1 MEQIKQIWEE
11 SMNIIKEE
19 IFDVSFETWIK
30 PILPCGIEGNK
41 FILQV
46 ENSLSKDVLEK
57 RHLPVIRNAIKFVT
71 KTDYEI
77 VILTDKEQK
86 AGGLQKLQTYSPA
99 AEKKSSNEMARN
111 LNPKYVFDSF
121 VVGNSNRMAHAA
133 SLAVAESPAQAYNPL
148 FLYGN
153 SGLGKTHLMHS
164 VGHFILD
171 KDPTAKVLYVTS
183 ETFTNEL
190 INSIKNNNNEEF
202 RNKYRNIDVLLIDD
216 IQFISK
222 KEGTQEEF
230 FHTFNAL
237 YESNKQIIIS
247 SDRPPKEIKT
257 LEDRLRSRFEWGL
270 IADVQPP
277 DYETRIAILRK
288 KAERDKLVVP
298 DDVMAYIAKNIAS
311 NIREL
316 EGALT
321 RIVAFATLTNQDI
334 SISLAETSL
343 KDIFS
348 EHTSAP
354 LTPDLIQQIV
364 AEHYN
369 IRVEDI
375 QGSKKPKAIAFPRQV
390 SMYLCRKLLDISLPK
405 IGDSFGGRDHTT
417 VIHAISKIEK
427 QLETDADLQK
437 TILQLEKE
445 IKEV

>member
-1 MEQIKQIWEE
+1 MEQIKKIWEDAL
-11 SMNIIKEE
+11 E
-19 IFDVSFETWIK
+19 ILKNEVSTVSFETWIL
-30 PILPCGIEGNK
+30 PIIPCGINGNQ

-46 ENSLSKDVLEK
+46 ENAFFKDMVEKRSLPLIRTAIKHATKREYDVLIVTEEE
-57 RHLPVIRNAIKFVT
+57 RRAGTQSIAQTLP
-71 KTDYEI
+71 
-77 VILTDKEQK
+77 K
-86 AGGLQKLQTYSPA
+86 AA
-99 AEKKSSNEMARN
+99 VENESARN

-164 VGHFILD
+164 IGHFILD
-171 KDPTAKVLYVTS
+171 RNPEAKVLYVTS

-190 INSIKNNNNEEF
+190 INSIQNNKNEEF

-237 YESNKQIIIS
+237 YESSKQIIIS

-277 DYETRIAILRK
+277 DYETRIAILQK
-288 KAERDKLVVP
+288 KAERDHLVVP
-298 DDVMAYIAKNIAS
+298 NEVNAYIAKNIAS

-321 RIVAFATLTNQDI
+321 RIVAYATLTNQDI
-334 SISLAETSL
+334 SIALAENSL
-343 KDIFS
+343 RDIFS
-348 EHTSAP
+348 ENASTP
-354 LTPDLIQQIV
+354 LTTDLIQQVV

-375 QGSKKPKAIAFPRQV
+375 QGSKKPKNIAFPRQV

-427 QLETDADLQK
+427 QLEVDPMLQK
-437 TILQLEKE
+437 TIMQLEKE
-445 IKEV
+445 IKES

>member
-1 MEQIKQIWEE
+1 MELEQIWEE
-11 SMNIIKEE
+11 ALKMIEE
-19 IFDVSFETWIK
+19 ETSPVSFATWIQ
-30 PILPCGIEGNK
+30 PIVPCGIIGNK
-41 FILQV
+41 IILQV
-46 ENSLSKDVLEK
+46 KESFLKEIIEK
-57 RHLPVIRNAIKFVT
+57 RHLPLIRTAIKMVT
-71 KTDYEI
+71 KNEYDIMITTEE
-77 VILTDKEQK
+77 EQN
-86 AGGLQKLQTYSPA
+86 AGNLHNLA
-99 AEKKSSNEMARN
+99 AEKPAENELARN

-164 VGHFILD
+164 IGHFILD
-171 KDPTAKVLYVTS
+171 RNPQAKVLYVTS

-190 INSIKNNNNEEF
+190 INPIQNNKNEEF
-202 RNKYRNIDVLLIDD
+202 RNKYRNIDVLMIDD

-277 DYETRIAILRK
+277 DYETRIAILKK
-288 KAERDKLVVP
+288 KAERDNLTVP

-334 SISLAETSL
+334 SIALAENSL

-348 EHTSAP
+348 ENSATP
-354 LTPDLIQQIV
+354 LTPELIQQVV
-364 AEHYN
+364 AEYYN

-375 QGSKKPKAIAFPRQV
+375 QGSKKPKNIAFPRQV

-405 IGDSFGGRDHTT
+405 IGESFGGRDHTT
-417 VIHAISKIEK
+417 VIYAISKIEK
-427 QLETDADLQK
+427 QLESDEGLQK
-437 TILQLEKE
+437 TVHALEKE
-445 IKEV
+445 IKES

>member
-1 MEQIKQIWEE
+1 MELEQIWEE
-11 SMNIIKEE
+11 ALKMIEE
-19 IFDVSFETWIK
+19 ETSPVSFATWIQ
-30 PILPCGIEGNK
+30 PIVPCGIIGNK
-41 FILQV
+41 IILQV
-46 ENSLSKDVLEK
+46 KESFLKEIIEK
-57 RHLPVIRNAIKFVT
+57 RHLPLIRTAIKMVT
-71 KTDYEI
+71 KNEYDIMITTEE
-77 VILTDKEQK
+77 EQN
-86 AGGLQKLQTYSPA
+86 AGNLHNLA
-99 AEKKSSNEMARN
+99 AEKPAENELARN

-164 VGHFILD
+164 IGHFILD
-171 KDPTAKVLYVTS
+171 RNPQAKVLYVTS

-190 INSIKNNNNEEF
+190 INSIQNNKNEEF
-202 RNKYRNIDVLLIDD
+202 RNKYRNIDVLMIDD

-277 DYETRIAILRK
+277 DYETRIAILKK
-288 KAERDKLVVP
+288 KAERDNLTVP

-334 SISLAETSL
+334 SIALAENSL

-348 EHTSAP
+348 ENSATP
-354 LTPDLIQQIV
+354 LTPELIQQVV
-364 AEHYN
+364 AEYYN

-375 QGSKKPKAIAFPRQV
+375 QGSKKPKNIAFPRQV

-405 IGDSFGGRDHTT
+405 IGESFGGRDHTT
-417 VIHAISKIEK
+417 VIYAISKIEK
-427 QLETDADLQK
+427 QLESDEDLQK
-437 TILQLEKE
+437 TVHALEKE
-445 IKEV
+445 IKES

>member
-1 MEQIKQIWEE
+1 M
-11 SMNIIKEE
+11 
-19 IFDVSFETWIK
+19 
-30 PILPCGIEGNK
+30 
-41 FILQV
+41 
-46 ENSLSKDVLEK
+46 
-57 RHLPVIRNAIKFVT
+57 VT
-71 KTDYEI
+71 KNEYDIMITTEE
-77 VILTDKEQK
+77 EQN
-86 AGGLQKLQTYSPA
+86 AGNLHNLA
-99 AEKKSSNEMARN
+99 AEKPAENELARN

-164 VGHFILD
+164 IGHFILD
-171 KDPTAKVLYVTS
+171 RNPQAKVLYVTS

-190 INSIKNNNNEEF
+190 INSIQNNKNEEF
-202 RNKYRNIDVLLIDD
+202 RNKYRNIDVLMIDD

-277 DYETRIAILRK
+277 DYETRIAILKK
-288 KAERDKLVVP
+288 KAERDNLTVP

-334 SISLAETSL
+334 SIALAENSL

-348 EHTSAP
+348 ENSATP
-354 LTPDLIQQIV
+354 LTPELIQQVV
-364 AEHYN
+364 AEYYN

-375 QGSKKPKAIAFPRQV
+375 QGSKKPKNIAFPRQV

-405 IGDSFGGRDHTT
+405 IGESFGGRDHTT
-417 VIHAISKIEK
+417 VIYAISKIEK
-427 QLETDADLQK
+427 QLESDEGLQK
-437 TILQLEKE
+437 TVHALEKE
-445 IKEV
+445 IKES

>member
-1 MEQIKQIWEE
+1 MELEQIWEE
-11 SMNIIKEE
+11 ALKMIEE
-19 IFDVSFETWIK
+19 ETSPVSFATWIQ
-30 PILPCGIEGNK
+30 PIVPCGIIGNK
-41 FILQV
+41 IILQV
-46 ENSLSKDVLEK
+46 KESFLKEIIEK
-57 RHLPVIRNAIKFVT
+57 RHLPLIRTAIKMVT
-71 KTDYEI
+71 KNEYDIMITTEE
-77 VILTDKEQK
+77 EQN
-86 AGGLQKLQTYSPA
+86 AGNLHNLA
-99 AEKKSSNEMARN
+99 AEKPAENELARN

-164 VGHFILD
+164 IGHFILD
-171 KDPTAKVLYVTS
+171 RNPQAKVLYVTS

-190 INSIKNNNNEEF
+190 INSIQNNKNEEF
-202 RNKYRNIDVLLIDD
+202 RNKYRNIDVLMIDD
-216 IQFISK
+216 IQFIPK

-277 DYETRIAILRK
+277 DYETRIAILKK
-288 KAERDKLVVP
+288 KAERDNLTVP

-334 SISLAETSL
+334 SIALAENSL

-348 EHTSAP
+348 ENSATP
-354 LTPDLIQQIV
+354 LTPELIQQVV
-364 AEHYN
+364 AEYYN

-375 QGSKKPKAIAFPRQV
+375 QGSKKPKNIAFPRQV

-405 IGDSFGGRDHTT
+405 IGESFGGRDHTT
-417 VIHAISKIEK
+417 VIYAISKIEK
-427 QLETDADLQK
+427 QLESDEGLQK
-437 TILQLEKE
+437 TVHALEKE
-445 IKEV
+445 IKES

>member
-1 MEQIKQIWEE
+1 MELEQIWEE
-11 SMNIIKEE
+11 ALKMIEE
-19 IFDVSFETWIK
+19 ETSPVSFATWIQ
-30 PILPCGIEGNK
+30 PIVPCGIIGNK
-41 FILQV
+41 IILQV
-46 ENSLSKDVLEK
+46 KESFLKEIIEK
-57 RHLPVIRNAIKFVT
+57 RHLPLIRTAIKMVT
-71 KTDYEI
+71 KNEYDIMITTEE
-77 VILTDKEQK
+77 EQK
-86 AGGLQKLQTYSPA
+86 AGNLHNLASEKPA
-99 AEKKSSNEMARN
+99 ENELARN

-164 VGHFILD
+164 IGHFILD
-171 KDPTAKVLYVTS
+171 RNPQAKVLYVTS

-190 INSIKNNNNEEF
+190 INSIQNNKNEEF
-202 RNKYRNIDVLLIDD
+202 RNKYRNIDVLMIDD

-277 DYETRIAILRK
+277 DYETRIAILKK
-288 KAERDKLVVP
+288 KAERDNLTVP

-334 SISLAETSL
+334 SIALAENSL

-348 EHTSAP
+348 ENSATP
-354 LTPDLIQQIV
+354 LTPELIQQVV
-364 AEHYN
+364 AEYYN

-375 QGSKKPKAIAFPRQV
+375 QGSKKPKNIAFPRQV

-405 IGDSFGGRDHTT
+405 IGESFGGRDHTT
-417 VIHAISKIEK
+417 VIYAISKIEK
-427 QLETDADLQK
+427 QLESDEGLQK
-437 TILQLEKE
+437 TVHALEKE
-445 IKEV
+445 IKES

>member
-1 MEQIKQIWEE
+1 MEQIKKIWEDAL
-11 SMNIIKEE
+11 E
-19 IFDVSFETWIK
+19 ILKNEISTVSFETWIL
-30 PILPCGIEGNK
+30 PIIPCGINGNQ

-46 ENSLSKDVLEK
+46 ENAFFKDMVEKRSLPLIRTAIKHATKREYDVLIVTEEE
-57 RHLPVIRNAIKFVT
+57 RRAGTQSIAQTLP
-71 KTDYEI
+71 
-77 VILTDKEQK
+77 K
-86 AGGLQKLQTYSPA
+86 AA
-99 AEKKSSNEMARN
+99 VENESARN

-164 VGHFILD
+164 IGHFILD
-171 KDPTAKVLYVTS
+171 RNPEAKVLYVTS

-190 INSIKNNNNEEF
+190 INSIQNNKNEEF

-237 YESNKQIIIS
+237 YESSKQIIIS

-277 DYETRIAILRK
+277 DYETRIAILQK
-288 KAERDKLVVP
+288 KAERDHLVVP
-298 DDVMAYIAKNIAS
+298 NEVNAYIAKNIAS

-321 RIVAFATLTNQDI
+321 RIVAYATLTNQDI
-334 SISLAETSL
+334 SIALAENSL
-343 KDIFS
+343 RDIFS
-348 EHTSAP
+348 ENASTP
-354 LTPDLIQQIV
+354 LTTDLIQQVV

-375 QGSKKPKAIAFPRQV
+375 QGSKKPKNIAFPRQV

-427 QLETDADLQK
+427 QLEVDPMLQK
-437 TILQLEKE
+437 TIIQLEKE
-445 IKEV
+445 IKES

>member
-1 MEQIKQIWEE
+1 MELEQIWEE
-11 SMNIIKEE
+11 ALKMIEE
-19 IFDVSFETWIK
+19 ETSPVSFATWIQ
-30 PILPCGIEGNK
+30 PIVPCGIIGNK
-41 FILQV
+41 IILQV
-46 ENSLSKDVLEK
+46 KESFLKEIIEK
-57 RHLPVIRNAIKFVT
+57 RHLPLIRTAIKMVT
-71 KTDYEI
+71 KNEYDIMITTEG
-77 VILTDKEQK
+77 EQK
-86 AGGLQKLQTYSPA
+86 AGNLHNLA
-99 AEKKSSNEMARN
+99 AEKPAENELARN

-164 VGHFILD
+164 IGHFILD
-171 KDPTAKVLYVTS
+171 RNPQAKVLYVTS

-190 INSIKNNNNEEF
+190 INSIQNNKNEEF
-202 RNKYRNIDVLLIDD
+202 RNKYRNIDVLMIDD

-277 DYETRIAILRK
+277 DYETRIAILKK
-288 KAERDKLVVP
+288 KAERDNLTVP

-334 SISLAETSL
+334 SIALAENSL

-348 EHTSAP
+348 ENSATP
-354 LTPDLIQQIV
+354 LTPELIQQVV
-364 AEHYN
+364 AEYYN

-375 QGSKKPKAIAFPRQV
+375 QGSKKPKNIALPEAIGYFPAEDWRELWRQG
-390 SMYLCRKLLDISLPK
+390 SYNGHLC
-405 IGDSFGGRDHTT
+405 H
-417 VIHAISKIEK
+417 
-427 QLETDADLQK
+427 LED
-437 TILQLEKE
+437 
-445 IKEV
+445 

>member
-1 MEQIKQIWEE
+1 MELEQIWEE
-11 SMNIIKEE
+11 ALKMIEE
-19 IFDVSFETWIK
+19 ETSPVSFAIWIQ
-30 PILPCGIEGNK
+30 PIVPCGIIGNK
-41 FILQV
+41 IILQV
-46 ENSLSKDVLEK
+46 KESFLKEIIEK
-57 RHLPVIRNAIKFVT
+57 RHLPLIRTAIKMVT
-71 KTDYEI
+71 KNEYDIMITTEE
-77 VILTDKEQK
+77 EQN
-86 AGGLQKLQTYSPA
+86 AGNLHNLA
-99 AEKKSSNEMARN
+99 AEKPAENELARN

-164 VGHFILD
+164 IGHFILD
-171 KDPTAKVLYVTS
+171 RNPQAKVLYVTS

-190 INSIKNNNNEEF
+190 INSIQNNKNEEF
-202 RNKYRNIDVLLIDD
+202 RNKYRNIDVLMIDD

-277 DYETRIAILRK
+277 DYETRIAILKK
-288 KAERDKLVVP
+288 KAERDNLTVP

-334 SISLAETSL
+334 SIALAENSL

-348 EHTSAP
+348 ENSATP
-354 LTPDLIQQIV
+354 LTPELIQQVV
-364 AEHYN
+364 AEYYN

-375 QGSKKPKAIAFPRQV
+375 QGSKKPKNIAFPRQV

-405 IGDSFGGRDHTT
+405 IGESFGGRDHTT
-417 VIHAISKIEK
+417 VIYAISKIEK
-427 QLETDADLQK
+427 QLESDEGLQK
-437 TILQLEKE
+437 TVHALEKE
-445 IKEV
+445 IKES

>member
-1 MEQIKQIWEE
+1 MELEQIWEE
-11 SMNIIKEE
+11 ALKMIEE
-19 IFDVSFETWIK
+19 ETSPVSFATWIQ
-30 PILPCGIEGNK
+30 PIVPCGIIGNK
-41 FILQV
+41 IILQV
-46 ENSLSKDVLEK
+46 KESFLKEIIEK
-57 RHLPVIRNAIKFVT
+57 RHLPLIRTAIKMVT
-71 KTDYEI
+71 KNEYDIMITTEE
-77 VILTDKEQK
+77 EQN
-86 AGGLQKLQTYSPA
+86 AGNLHNLA
-99 AEKKSSNEMARN
+99 AEKPAENELARN

-164 VGHFILD
+164 IGHFILD
-171 KDPTAKVLYVTS
+171 RNPQAKVLYVTS

-190 INSIKNNNNEEF
+190 INSIQNNKNEEF
-202 RNKYRNIDVLLIDD
+202 RNKYRNIDVLMIDD

-277 DYETRIAILRK
+277 DYETRIAILKK
-288 KAERDKLVVP
+288 KAERDNLTVP

-334 SISLAETSL
+334 SIALAENSL

-348 EHTSAP
+348 ENSATP
-354 LTPDLIQQIV
+354 LTPELIQQVV
-364 AEHYN
+364 AEYYN

-375 QGSKKPKAIAFPRQV
+375 QGSKKPKNIAFPRQV

-405 IGDSFGGRDHTT
+405 IGESFGGRDHTT
-417 VIHAISKIEK
+417 VIYAISKIEK
-427 QLETDADLQK
+427 QLESDEGLQK
-437 TILQLEKE
+437 TVHTLEKE
-445 IKEV
+445 IKES

>member
-1 MEQIKQIWEE
+1 MELEQIWEE
-11 SMNIIKEE
+11 ALKMIEE
-19 IFDVSFETWIK
+19 ETSPVSFATWIQ
-30 PILPCGIEGNK
+30 PIVPCGIIGNK
-41 FILQV
+41 IILQV
-46 ENSLSKDVLEK
+46 KESFLKEIIEK
-57 RHLPVIRNAIKFVT
+57 RHLPLIRTAIKMVT
-71 KTDYEI
+71 KNEYDIMITTEE
-77 VILTDKEQK
+77 EQN
-86 AGGLQKLQTYSPA
+86 AGNLHNLA
-99 AEKKSSNEMARN
+99 AEKPAENELARN

-164 VGHFILD
+164 IGHFILD
-171 KDPTAKVLYVTS
+171 RNPQAKVLYVTS

-190 INSIKNNNNEEF
+190 INSIQNNKNEEF
-202 RNKYRNIDVLLIDD
+202 RNKYRNIDVLMIDD

-277 DYETRIAILRK
+277 DYETRIAILKK
-288 KAERDKLVVP
+288 KAERDNLTVP

-334 SISLAETSL
+334 SIALAENSL

-348 EHTSAP
+348 ENSATP
-354 LTPDLIQQIV
+354 LTPELIQQVV
-364 AEHYN
+364 AEYYN

-375 QGSKKPKAIAFPRQV
+375 QGSKKPKNIAFPRQV

-405 IGDSFGGRDHTT
+405 IGESFGGRDHTT
-417 VIHAISKIEK
+417 VIYAISKIEK
-427 QLETDADLQK
+427 QLESDEGLQK
-437 TILQLEKE
+437 TVHALEKE
-445 IKEV
+445 IKVS